1 MLQKQ
6 FDGVSFY
13 CPRPRYKLT
22 NLDASICKKG
32 ISQSTKALFNRRP
45 AKVIVDEIGRIWL
58 SDFVSPD
65 ELYTKVIEEPE
76 WFVALYQTRSSTF
89 SRLKQGYNP
98 IASLLLE
105 NSLDANRLLMS
116 LDKLVELQTTFLSYV
131 YLPLIDELLVQKFQ
145 DIAREFLPE
154 EVINEYVFEVLKPPS
169 YFREAIDSKIVFD
182 ENKTLVVPPTE
193 KPFLLKGQIELGE
206 DVVSFDSTVLS
217 QFPRRIV
224 DGKSEE
230 IRYFSMLRAL
240 VPIFFQIGQEDFF
253 IGKALIIALSNC
265 IYGIAKI
272 LERDNKIRGTESILE
287 HTIDEIRS
295 MMNP

>member
-1 MLQKQ
+1 
-6 FDGVSFY
+6 
-13 CPRPRYKLT
+13 
-22 NLDASICKKG
+22 
-32 ISQSTKALFNRRP
+32 
-45 AKVIVDEIGRIWL
+45 
-58 SDFVSPD
+58 
-65 ELYTKVIEEPE
+65 
-76 WFVALYQTRSSTF
+76 
-89 SRLKQGYNP
+89 
-98 IASLLLE
+98 
-105 NSLDANRLLMS
+105 MS